1 MGLIDFSP
9 WVKKDAVEA
18 VHLNNTVEL
27 PAR

>member
-18 VHLNNTVEL
+18 VHLKAAAKL